1 MGWTWWPW
9 DRYGHGMVVAM
20 VGTWPREGQGHGMAV
35 VAMGWPWWP
44 WEGRGHERAV
54 SVGQAVTVAPPLL
67 PPAPGGQFKRE
78 VLVDGQSHLLLI
90 REEGGAPDAKV
101 SGGRGKGVRSGA
113 VPAGAEP

>member
-101 SGGRGKGVRSGA
+101 SGGRGKGVRSRA

>member
-1 MGWTWWPW
+1 
-9 DRYGHGMVVAM
+9 
-20 VGTWPREGQGHGMAV
+20 MAV
-35 VAMGWPWWP
+35 VAVGGTWWP